1 MKKPGRFNATREGA
15 MATVAESSGGAGVEA
30 GECPL
35 ESRVEAPCFRFPEVL
50 VLAFKFTLDE
60 LELALS

>member
-1 MKKPGRFNATREGA
+1 

-35 ESRVEAPCFRFPEVL
+35 QSRAEAPCFRFPEVL